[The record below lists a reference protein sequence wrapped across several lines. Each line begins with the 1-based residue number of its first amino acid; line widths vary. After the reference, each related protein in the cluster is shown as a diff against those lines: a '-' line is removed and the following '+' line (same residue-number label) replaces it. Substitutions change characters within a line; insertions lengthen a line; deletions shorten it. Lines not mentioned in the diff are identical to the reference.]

1 MGRSRTMNKRNE
13 NVLISN
19 YCFTWRTLFYA
30 WCKAVSSNLDRS
42 DASIID
48 FSFLNVNNVLNTV
61 RSMKYEDDFK
71 SQVMALNSPIT
82 RAAVVQCKQL
92 SLIHI

>member
-1 MGRSRTMNKRNE
+1 MGRSRTMNERND
-13 NVLISN
+13 

-61 RSMKYEDDFK
+61 RSMKTTL
-71 SQVMALNSPIT
+71 SLMTLNSPIT
-82 RAAVVQCKQL
+82 RAAVVQCKQ
-92 SLIHI
+92 IYFT